1 MKLSIT
7 IPTYNRMHLL
17 RKTLEVVLPQLTA
30 DTELLICDNASP
42 DETSAYL
49 RALGCH
55 VRIFRQ
61 HTNVGPDRNFL
72 SCIEQARGDYVWT
85 LCDDDLPTSNA
96 VDTILQA
103 VRKQDAPGLVYLRA
117 APSDER
123 VSTYDRRPVSAD
135 WEEKSVDAFL
145 LDVAEWVTF
154 ASSIVV
160 KRELVD
166 VGFLRKQ
173 LDTSLVPAALALQV
187 AGNGGRVLIS
197 RNPLVFVR
205 GGNSAGYD
213 AFTVFT
219 KHLRQ
224 LLEQSRPFGYK
235 AASLEAVFRGSVQKV
250 LCYLAA
256 VWRPNLRGLA
266 NLILYSWRYGV
277 LYRRILPRL
286 ARRFTVRLVAR
297 MLSVAT
303 AIAARVGG
311 RMYSLLQQLLNDSAT
326 WAFRRAV
333 KPSDQTHRVCHPV
346 YLRNPQYLRVGRN
359 FVAGPGLR
367 MEAWDEYCGEHFK
380 PTIEIAD
387 NVCVNWNVH
396 IGAINRIEIRSGVL
410 IGSHVLI
417 TDHAHGSLRSEEVE
431 IPPARRPLC
440 SKGPVLIEENVWIG
454 EGVCVLPG
462 VTIGHGAIIG
472 ANAVVTSNVPP
483 GSIVGGVPAKT
494 LRTLASGRK

>member
-1 MKLSIT
+1 
-7 IPTYNRMHLL
+7 MHLL

-30 DTELLICDNASP
+30 ETELLICDNASP

-49 RALGCH
+49 RALGSK

-96 VDTILQA
+96 VDAILQA

-117 APSDER
+117 APSDEQI
-123 VSTYDRRPVSAD
+123 STYDGRPVSAD
-135 WEEKSVDAFL
+135 WEEKSADAFL

-166 VGFLRKQ
+166 GGFLRKQ

-187 AGNGGRVLIS
+187 AGASGRVLIS
-197 RNPLVFVR
+197 RTPLIFVR

-235 AASLEAVFRGSVQKV
+235 NASLEAVFRGNVQKV
-250 LCYLAA
+250 LCYLAT
-256 VWRPNLRGLA
+256 VWRPSLRGLG

-286 ARRFTVRLVAR
+286 ARRLTERLVAR

-311 RMYSLLQQLLNDSAT
+311 RIYPLWQQFLNDSAT
-326 WAFRRAV
+326 WAFRRSV
-333 KPSDQTHRVCHPV
+333 KPSDPTHRVCHPV
-346 YLRNPQYLRVGRN
+346 YLRNPQYFRVGRN
-359 FVAGPGLR
+359 FFAGPGLR
-367 MEAWDEYCGEHFK
+367 MEAWDEYCGEHFNPK
-380 PTIEIAD
+380 IEIAD

-396 IGAINRIEIRSGVL
+396 IGAIDRIEIRSGVL

-417 TDHAHGSLRSEEVE
+417 TDHAHGSLRSEEVD
-431 IPPARRPLC
+431 ILPAHRPLN

-454 EGVCVLPG
+454 EGVCILPG
-462 VTIGHGAIIG
+462 VTIGRGAIIG
-472 ANAVVTSNVPP
+472 SNAVVTSNVLP

-494 LRTLASGRK
+494 LRTLAIERK